1 MSKHMSQTM
10 AAEIADRTL
19 EVVNPQNRGLAL
31 AAALKR
37 HGFSTA
43 TPDTEHQMID
53 RKALIDWLLA
63 TYSAAR

>member
-1 MSKHMSQTM
+1 MSKTM

-31 AAALKR
+31 ASALKR
-37 HGFSTA
+37 HGFGAA
-43 TPDTEHQMID
+43 TPDGERELTD

-63 TYSAAR
+63 KYSIAK